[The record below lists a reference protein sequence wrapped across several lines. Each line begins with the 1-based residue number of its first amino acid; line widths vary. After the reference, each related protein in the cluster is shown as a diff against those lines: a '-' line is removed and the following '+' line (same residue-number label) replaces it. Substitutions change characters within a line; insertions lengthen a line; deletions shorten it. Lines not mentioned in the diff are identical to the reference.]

1 MNSDKWLNDALQN
14 LRRAKGLCPLTREQ
28 ADAELKKAKRIP
40 MSNEEIRSLA
50 SRIASGRLEQE
61 EEETIEKPWGDYE
74 VDEELAGEILQL
86 NRNAG
91 EDDPETAQKL
101 EDLREELLRDGDDED
116 ATTE

>member
-14 LRRAKGLCPLTREQ
+14 LRRAKGLCPLTREE

-40 MSNEEIRSLA
+40 MTNEEIHSLA
-50 SRIASGRLEQE
+50 SRIASGQVERQE
-61 EEETIEKPWGDYE
+61 EEVVEQPWTEFE

-91 EDDPETAQKL
+91 EDDPETTKKL
-101 EDLREELLRDGDDED
+101 NDIREELLNDDDDED